1 MTSKKIAI
9 FILSGDAACFG
20 HALLKALE
28 FYEDGYE
35 VKVIIEGPATNL
47 IRELTDSEKPF
58 SLTYSN
64 AKKLGLI
71 DCVCNICSAQFGAL
85 MSAEEHGLLV
95 CSRELKQP
103 SRSRYTDSGYE
114 VIDSSTHSCTMCRTW
129 DRCEPH
135 WIKQ

>member
-1 MTSKKIAI
+1 MMTRKVAI

-28 FYEDGYE
+28 YYENGDE

-47 IRELTDSEKPF
+47 IRELADPEKPF
-58 SLTYSN
+58 ALTYSN
-64 AKKLGLI
+64 VKKLGLI
-71 DCVCNICSAQFGAL
+71 DCVCNTCSAQLGAL
-85 MSAEEHGLLV
+85 KSAEEQGLLV
-95 CSRELKQP
+95 CSRELEHP
-103 SRSRYTDSGYE
+103 SRSRYIDSGYE

-129 DRCEPH
+129 DTFEPY